1 MSNKIMIQTKQLCLQ
16 SGQRYLLRDI
26 DWTVKRGEH
35 WLVFGMNGSGK
46 TTLLSIVAG
55 FKSPTSGTLEVFG
68 QQYNNKNILNL
79 RSKIGWVSGSF
90 FEKC

>member
-1 MSNKIMIQTKQLCLQ
+1 MSDETIIQTGHLCLQ

-46 TTLLSIVAG
+46 TTLLSVVAR
-55 FKSPTSGTLEVFG
+55 F
-68 QQYNNKNILNL
+68 
-79 RSKIGWVSGSF
+79 
-90 FEKC
+90 